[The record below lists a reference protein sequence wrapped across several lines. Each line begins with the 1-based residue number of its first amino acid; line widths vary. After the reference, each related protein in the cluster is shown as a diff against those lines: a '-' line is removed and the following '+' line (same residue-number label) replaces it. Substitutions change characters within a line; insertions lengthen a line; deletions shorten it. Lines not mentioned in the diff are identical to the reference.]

1 MKSTI
6 FIVLCVSIIL
16 ISRSNGQTDRPLKLD
31 EAIDLI
37 IKNSYQLKFN
47 NAKIDEAYAILHEA
61 EERKLPNASASVS
74 YLRLAGANVNL
85 KTKSSSGGGTGDAP
99 PNVSQAMY
107 GLLNASMPLYA
118 GGRINYGIES
128 ARYLAEASRMDATD
142 QKEKLIQ
149 KCIEAYVNLCKARAA
164 VRLVKEN
171 LQNAHAR
178 INDLSSLEKNGLL
191 ARNDLMKAELQAT
204 TIEST
209 LVDAE
214 NSWQL
219 ANINMDI
226 MLGLDDH
233 IMLQP
238 DTTELTQKIDLQSLD
253 HYLKIATG
261 RQDIAAIEKR
271 KQVAEIGIKSIK
283 AETLPS
289 VQLTGGYIALNIPQF
304 LSVTNALNLGLGVSY
319 DLASLWKNKSKLAQA
334 ESKVKQIE
342 ATENMMDD
350 EIRLEINKNYLNV
363 IGAQKKV
370 EVYTKSIDQASE
382 NFRIVNNKFKN
393 NLATTTDLL
402 DADVALLQTRLAQ
415 SFVRA
420 DALLAFYQLLHAA
433 GVPLQVYLNNN

>member
-1 MKSTI
+1 M
-6 FIVLCVSIIL
+6 VLCASMVF
-16 ISRSNGQTDRPLKLD
+16 ISRSHGQTERSIKLD

-37 IKNSYQLKFN
+37 IKNSPQLKFN
-47 NAKIDEAYAILHEA
+47 NAKTDEAYAMLHEA

-85 KTKSSSGGGTGDAP
+85 KTKSSSGGTGGSNDAP

-107 GLLNASMPLYA
+107 GLLNASLPLYA
-118 GGRINYGIES
+118 GGRINYAIES

-149 KCIEAYVNLCKARAA
+149 KCIEAYVNLCKSRAA
-164 VRLVKEN
+164 VNLVKQN
-171 LQNAHAR
+171 LQDAQSR

-214 NSWQL
+214 NNWQL
-219 ANINMDI
+219 TNVNMDI
-226 MLGLDDH
+226 MLGLD
-233 IMLQP
+233 INTWLQP
-238 DTTELTQKIDLQSLD
+238 DTTELAQKVNLQPLD
-253 HYLKIATG
+253 KYLKIASSD
-261 RQDIAAIEKR
+261 RQDIAALEKR

-289 VQLTGGYIALNIPQF
+289 VQLTGGYIALNVPKF

-334 ESKVKQIE
+334 ESKVKQVE
-342 ATENMMDD
+342 AMENMLDD
-350 EIRLEINKNYLNV
+350 EIRLQINKNYLNV
-363 IGAQKKV
+363 ISAQKKV

-393 NLATTTDLL
+393 SLATTTDLL

-433 GVPLQVYLNNN
+433 GVPLQEYLKNN